1 MTASAT
7 PPAKAPAAAAA
18 AAAAEKA
25 FEAPAR
31 GDFPPTAPAA
41 NPVFYRTY
49 SRRQEAG
56 RESWRQVAERNLEGL
71 RQLGKLNQAEVD
83 LLRRMQ
89 LQQKSLPSGRW
100 LWIGGTPW
108 IEQRHNFSGAYNCTS
123 TNLAAPAPSSSRA

>member
-7 PPAKAPAAAAA
+7 PPATPA

-41 NPVFYRTY
+41 NPVYYRTY

-56 RESWRQVAERNLEGL
+56 RR
-71 RQLGKLNQAEVD
+71 
-83 LLRRMQ
+83 
-89 LQQKSLPSGRW
+89 LPD
-100 LWIGGTPW
+100 
-108 IEQRHNFSGAYNCTS
+108 CCV
-123 TNLAAPAPSSSRA
+123 